1 MASDK
6 TLSSED
12 VFKQVYAKGN
22 QLVFQTCIQRGN
34 EDSWG
39 RLFIIAD
46 EASFIQSDSINP
58 ADYISATHFTRAV
71 VGTD

>member
-1 MASDK
+1 M
-6 TLSSED
+6 
-12 VFKQVYAKGN
+12 
-22 QLVFQTCIQRGN
+22 I
-34 EDSWG
+34 SWG

-46 EASFIQSDSINP
+46 EAPYIQLDSINP